1 MKNEKKSIT
10 SNEGNKLAMV
20 YANPLQKSGLGE
32 PAEIIEVIKDFNGLK
47 FCKVQMLNTGIYCN
61 AFINERNIGK
71 KSNPIAA
78 IKAVVLF
85 LVMTLSLISCSTT
98 KFVLSN
104 EQKTDITDEVYA
116 YRVVTDS
123 TVSYLQINYLPL
135 NDEKTSFVRGM
146 DGIIIFLGSLQ
157 DFKLFL
163 SDLENVFNK
172 TSTKITN
179 GNRLE
184 LDGKIEKR
192 LLKEVCIYALDGRG
206 YVAMDYLRLLRLK
219 EAIYN
224 FTDEFAYK
232 VN

>member
-1 MKNEKKSIT
+1 MKTTKKTI
-10 SNEGNKLAMV
+10 AMV

-47 FCKVQMLNTGIYCN
+47 FCKVQMLNTGILCN
-61 AFINERNIGK
+61 AFINERNVGK
-71 KSNPIAA
+71 KTNPISA
-78 IKAVVLF
+78 IIMF
-85 LVMTLSLISCSTT
+85 LLMTLSLISCTTT
-98 KFVLSN
+98 KYVLSN

-116 YRVVTDS
+116 YREVTDS
-123 TVSYLQINYLPL
+123 AVSYLQINYVPL

-157 DFKLFL
+157 DFNLFL

-184 LDGKIEKR
+184 LEGKIEKR

-206 YVAMDYLRLLRLK
+206 YVAMDYFRLLRLK

-224 FTDEFAYK
+224 FTEEFAYK

>member
-1 MKNEKKSIT
+1 MKTTKKTI
-10 SNEGNKLAMV
+10 AMV

-47 FCKVQMLNTGIYCN
+47 FCKVQMLNTGIFCN
-61 AFINERNIGK
+61 AFINERNVGK
-71 KSNPIAA
+71 KTNPIAA
-78 IKAVVLF
+78 ITMF
-85 LVMTLSLISCSTT
+85 LLMTLSLISCTTT

-116 YRVVTDS
+116 YREVTDS
-123 TVSYLQINYLPL
+123 AVSYLQINYLPL

-163 SDLENVFNK
+163 DDLENVFKK

-184 LDGKIEKR
+184 LDGKIEDY

-206 YVAMDYLRLLRLK
+206 YVAMNYNKLIRLRK
-219 EAIYN
+219 AIYN
-224 FTDEFAYK
+224 FTEEFAYK